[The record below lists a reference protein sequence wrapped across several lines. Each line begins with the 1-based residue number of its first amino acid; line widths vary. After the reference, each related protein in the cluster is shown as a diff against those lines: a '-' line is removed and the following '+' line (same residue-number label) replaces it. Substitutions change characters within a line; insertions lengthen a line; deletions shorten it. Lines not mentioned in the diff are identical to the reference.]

1 MAKSGRNQFVAV
13 DVVRYGLPNP
23 RLSPPSDMSE
33 AEKAVFLDL
42 ICSAPAGQFEPSD
55 MGLLRSWCETSL
67 IARRAARRLE
77 LEGMD
82 ADGKPSMWLGVHR
95 DAVRTLA
102 VLSVKLRLSPLA
114 RSPST
119 RASRIKAVPTSAYE
133 QLALEEEGF
142 NDDEE
147 ADAH

>member
-1 MAKSGRNQFVAV
+1 MAKSGRNSFVAV

-23 RLSPPSDMSE
+23 RLSPPGDMSE

-42 ICSAPAGQFEPSD
+42 ICSAPAGHFEPSD
-55 MGLLRSWCETSL
+55 MALLRSWVETTL
-67 IARRAARRLE
+67 IARRAAKRLE

-82 ADGKPSMWLGVHR
+82 ADSKPSMWLGVHR

-119 RASRIKAVPTSAYE
+119 RAPHIKAASTSAYDRMYV
-133 QLALEEEGF
+133 EGLL
-142 NDDEE
+142 DDE
-147 ADAH
+147 DRP